1 MQFTCRLFNFNIIYV
16 GSEAPVGGLRLQG
29 YSPHMYFHDCLLFVC
44 SSLPLSLFFFF
55 FSTISTP
62 LALSRVYACVCAFM
76 STAFSSLP
84 KAQLKWVSLQK
95 AIHVQSQ
102 SLTHFKVQHIKKKDN
117 KLLCFISANKMTI
130 NGGCYSG

>member
-44 SSLPLSLFFFF
+44 SS
-55 FSTISTP
+55 TISTP
-62 LALSRVYACVCAFM
+62 LALSRVYVCVCACAFM

-102 SLTHFKVQHIKKKDN
+102 SLTHFKVQHIKKK
-117 KLLCFISANKMTI
+117 
-130 NGGCYSG
+130 G